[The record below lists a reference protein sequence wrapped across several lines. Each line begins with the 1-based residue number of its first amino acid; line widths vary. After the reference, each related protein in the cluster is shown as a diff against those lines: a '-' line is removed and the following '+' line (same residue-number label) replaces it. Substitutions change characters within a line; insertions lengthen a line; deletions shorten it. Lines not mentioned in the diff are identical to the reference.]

1 MSQSLLKLMSIELVM
16 PSNHLILYH
25 PLLLRL
31 SIFPGIRGFH
41 GGSGSKES
49 TCNVGDLGLIPA
61 LGKSPGGEHGNPFE
75 YSCLENPHG
84 QRSLAGYSPWGCKE
98 LDMTE

>member
-1 MSQSLLKLMSIELVM
+1 MTIRKTIALIIWTFAGKVLSLLFNM
-16 PSNHLILYH
+16 P
-25 PLLLRL
+25 PR
-31 SIFPGIRGFH
+31 FRGFH